1 MNEVILLGRNFNK
14 GSSIV
19 DMTVRL
25 AYEDSGYCVYVLR
38 YVVGDDDTAI
48 PTGREVRFDADRFE
62 DLLEAVETIAWH
74 MDLAHRQGTA

>member
-1 MNEVILLGRNFNK
+1 MNEVIMFGHNFNK
-14 GSSIV
+14 GYSIV

-25 AYEDSGYCVYVLR
+25 AYEHDGYYVYVLR
-38 YVVGDDDTAI
+38 YVVGDDDTVI

-62 DLLEAVETIAWH
+62 DLLEAVETIARH